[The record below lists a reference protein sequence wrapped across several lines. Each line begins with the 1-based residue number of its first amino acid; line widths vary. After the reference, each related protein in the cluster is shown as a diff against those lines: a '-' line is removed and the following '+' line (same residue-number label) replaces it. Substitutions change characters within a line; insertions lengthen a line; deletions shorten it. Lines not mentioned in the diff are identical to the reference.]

1 VNYFRELVRKA
12 AHQTAPLGFLRNCK
26 NITGKDWTPLH
37 QTHLEAIEKILLSNV
52 VLSQPDLSHPFC
64 VATDA
69 SNFGIAD
76 VLYQE
81 YNISL
86 PDYEASYKK
95 SKSGTQK
102 VVKYIGFMAR
112 S

>member
-1 VNYFRELVRKA
+1 MLMSSFALFRSSMA
-12 AHQTAPLGFLRNCK
+12 AFRF
-26 NITGKDWTPLH
+26 
-37 QTHLEAIEKILLSNV
+37 S
-52 VLSQPDLSHPFC
+52 S
-64 VATDA
+64 DA
-69 SNFGIAD
+69 SNFGIAA

-81 YNISL
+81 YIISL

>member
-1 VNYFRELVRKA
+1 M
-12 AHQTAPLGFLRNCK
+12 
-26 NITGKDWTPLH
+26 
-37 QTHLEAIEKILLSNV
+37 